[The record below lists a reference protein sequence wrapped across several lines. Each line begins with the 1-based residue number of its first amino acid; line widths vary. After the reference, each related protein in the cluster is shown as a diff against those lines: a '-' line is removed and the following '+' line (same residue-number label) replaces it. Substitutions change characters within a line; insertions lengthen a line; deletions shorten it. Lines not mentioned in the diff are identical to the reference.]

1 VWAPV
6 ARRTHQRRLTARETA
21 SRADRCAGCRIA
33 LHYTYR
39 PTAIAIS
46 RRAFRR
52 RARSASR
59 LGQRYRL
66 LAPLIAQSLE
76 LEIIIQDEVS
86 NYRPHPFDFF
96 RRWHFPDLLRAAAR
110 VGNRM
115 YGDCYG
121 AVSLVAGAPFRRD
134 ELAAQFVS
142 ERHHSLPCPGVPF
155 AAGKIGITLTFLA
168 PHCVHT
174 KCRCWGTSYWVPS
187 LS

>member
-1 VWAPV
+1 MCWLP
-6 ARRTHQRRLTARETA
+6 
-21 SRADRCAGCRIA
+21 DCAA
-33 LHYTYR
+33 LHFGVPFAAGKIGITIR
-39 PTAIAIS
+39 PALS
-46 RRAFRR
+46 FPC
-52 RARSASR
+52 
-59 LGQRYRL
+59 
-66 LAPLIAQSLE
+66 PLIAQSLE

-86 NYRPHPFDFF
+86 NYRPHPFNFF

-155 AAGKIGITLTFLA
+155 AGGKIGITFTFLP
-168 PHCVHT
+168 PHFEQT
-174 KCRCWGTSYWVPS
+174 KCRCLGTSTKIISFQSFSSSNVFTA
-187 LS
+187 